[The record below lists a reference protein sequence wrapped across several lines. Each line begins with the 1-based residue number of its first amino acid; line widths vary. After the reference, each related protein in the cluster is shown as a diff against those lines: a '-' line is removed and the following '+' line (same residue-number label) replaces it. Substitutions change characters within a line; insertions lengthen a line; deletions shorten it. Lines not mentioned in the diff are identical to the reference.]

1 MLLDLRPSDPQPLF
15 EQIAFG
21 VKRAVAEGRLH
32 SGDRLPSVRELA
44 RRLTINPNTVARA
57 YGALEADGV
66 ILRRQG
72 SGSFVAERDSPLS
85 ERERARRLAALVERL
100 TIEAFH
106 LGFAPAEVRAALE
119 ERLAASSRP
128 RRRSPTRLVGGEA

>member
-21 VKRAVAEGRLH
+21 VKRAVAEGRLRP
-32 SGDRLPSVRELA
+32 GDRLPSVRELA
-44 RRLTINPNTVARA
+44 RQLTINPNTVARA

-72 SGSFVAERDSPLS
+72 SGCFVAEPDSLLS
-85 ERERARRLAALVERL
+85 DRERSRRLATLVERL

-106 LGFAPAEVRAALE
+106 LGFDPDEVRAALE
-119 ERLAASSRP
+119 ERWLATSVP
-128 RRRSPTRLVGGEA
+128 RRQAR